1 MNTRRSGWT
10 SAVPN
15 ARELRSR
22 RSPRLHRH
30 SASRAL
36 QEDEG
41 DVERALSAARIAAH
55 PTRKFSSGTVDGRPA
70 IVRALAVV
78 TRAARVRHV
87 LGVRN
92 VLGHANAMV
101 ARHGNCLLR
110 STFVRV
116 AAATPSALWMR
127 QPCSC
132 TARWGGR
139 QSANVGRA
147 EAGDGLPSAVP
158 AARAPSIAGA
168 AQRTPFTR
176 TMATAP
182 TMAQTPATAYSAP

>member
-101 ARHGNCLLR
+101 ARHGNPAYCG
-110 STFVRV
+110 
-116 AAATPSALWMR
+116 ALSSGWR
-127 QPCSC
+127 LHYGNS
-132 TARWGGR
+132 
-139 QSANVGRA
+139 V
-147 EAGDGLPSAVP
+147 SAVD
-158 AARAPSIAGA
+158 
-168 AQRTPFTR
+168 
-176 TMATAP
+176 AP
-182 TMAQTPATAYSAP
+182 TLLVHCAMVRPAQGDQVRKLSGTAVRPVDDVVAVNPQM